1 MEDNKKSNSKVIIIL
16 LAVLLLIT
24 LGYTFYKN
32 GEHKEVTDAIAEE
45 KAEIE
50 LNLDSMIIKYEDA
63 IADNTAMSD
72 DLSFERDK
80 IIALRDS
87 IKGLENTNYS
97 LIRRYRKQIENLE
110 AANLE
115 LFQINEEL
123 TLENQVLVKNLD
135 SVNVKV
141 LNQIA
146 VNDTLALQNIGLSEK
161 VAIGSILKVNS
172 AKVLAMREKNNGKLV
187 ETTRSKHTDAF
198 RINFNITNND
208 IAERGERNVYIQVL
222 DAKGS
227 AIGNEGELVLLDGTT
242 IVYSDRTL
250 VEYLNE
256 DISII
261 SLVEV
266 NRDAMATGIYT
277 VNIYID
283 NMLSGVS
290 TITLK

>member
-1 MEDNKKSNSKVIIIL
+1 MEDNKKSNGKIVIIL

-72 DLSFERDK
+72 ELSLERDK
-80 IIALRDS
+80 IISLRDS
-87 IKGLENTNYS
+87 IKGLKNTNYS

-123 TLENQVLVKNLD
+123 TLENQVLAKNLD
-135 SVNVKV
+135 SVSVKV

-146 VNDTLALQNIGLSEK
+146 VNDTLALQNLDLSEK

-187 ETTRSKHTDAF
+187 ETARSKQTDAF
-198 RINFNITNND
+198 RINFNIANND
-208 IAERGERNVYIQVL
+208 VAESGERNVYIQVL
-222 DAKGS
+222 DVQ
-227 AIGNEGELVLLDGTT
+227 GNVLGNAGELTLLDETT

-266 NRDAMATGIYT
+266 NRDTMTAGIYT
-277 VNIYID
+277 VNIFID
-283 NMLSGVS
+283 NLLSGVS